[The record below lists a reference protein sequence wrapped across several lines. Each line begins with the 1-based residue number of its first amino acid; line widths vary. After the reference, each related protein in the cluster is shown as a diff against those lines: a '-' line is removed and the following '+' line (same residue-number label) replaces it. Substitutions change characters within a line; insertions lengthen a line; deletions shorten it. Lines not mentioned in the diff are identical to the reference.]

1 MLGSDS
7 PALACPCPGRLAPQ
21 LLELTGR
28 GAWRSEVPSELVTLV
43 LAGWKV
49 PCCHRETQ
57 SPWALRGGMGSV
69 HKAPGGRAAC
79 PLASALWC
87 RCSSLHRALQDTPS
101 SGPGACPWL
110 GLSQDGPFRACSGL
124 PGRELGRSRPCR
136 QRPVGW
142 PESGLVRGLPTQLP
156 GSSSR
161 AGGCCACHR
170 LVRLPRGADSR
181 TASPRRQRAAPV
193 VLCGHRLPFSG
204 ASSEPWPF
212 VGKVASR
219 SPFRPDQSPHRYL
232 QCGKP
237 VVQCSRVSAHT
248 HHGPRSQR
256 F

>member
-1 MLGSDS
+1 MRCGGARAPASCSCTHAAPARPPPPSPLFRLHCLHREWVASSVLFWARLLATVAAAAVDPQQTS
-7 PALACPCPGRLAPQ
+7 PREPSLCALILPSWTPHVTLKCSALIHPALACPCPGRLAPQ

-69 HKAPGGRAAC
+69 HKALGGRAAC

-124 PGRELGRSRPCR
+124 PGRELGRSRPCW
-136 QRPVGW
+136 Q
-142 PESGLVRGLPTQLP
+142 
-156 GSSSR
+156 
-161 AGGCCACHR
+161 
-170 LVRLPRGADSR
+170 
-181 TASPRRQRAAPV
+181 
-193 VLCGHRLPFSG
+193 
-204 ASSEPWPF
+204 
-212 VGKVASR
+212 
-219 SPFRPDQSPHRYL
+219 
-232 QCGKP
+232 
-237 VVQCSRVSAHT
+237 
-248 HHGPRSQR
+248 
-256 F
+256 